1 MSSIQQAVEGLRG
14 DHRSGASA
22 LSRRVAE
29 ALAEFAAR
37 TPASTPDELMQG
49 LRGAARALAEARPSM
64 RALANTAGQIV
75 AVAAQPPLPAEVG
88 DLHARVTRAAREV
101 LEGWE
106 AAARAIAGHARQLLP
121 ETVLTYSYSST
132 VLTVLLQ
139 RRPRRVVVPESRPL
153 YEGRRLASEL
163 LEAGIAPTLITDA
176 QVGCFMS
183 NIGAV
188 LVGADAVL
196 ADGALINKAGTYL
209 LALAAHRDRVPF
221 YVACE
226 SLKVCAETEEP
237 SPLEE
242 KEPQEVWPEAPSGL
256 AVRNIYF
263 DRTPPDLVS
272 AIITEEGA
280 LRAEELG
287 PLVERARRYR
297 RALEDA
303 P

>member
-1 MSSIQQAVEGLRG
+1 MSSIQQAVEGLKDDR
-14 DHRSGASA
+14 RSGASE
-22 LSRRVAE
+22 LSRRLAE
-29 ALAEFAAR
+29 ALAKFAEQA
-37 TPASTPDELMQG
+37 PASTPDELMQG

-64 RALANTAGQIV
+64 RALANTADQIV

-88 DLHARVTRAAREV
+88 DVRARVAQAAREA

-106 AAARAIAGHARQLLP
+106 AAARAIAGHASHLLP

-139 RRPRRVVVPESRPL
+139 RRPRQVVVPESRPL
-153 YEGRRLASEL
+153 CEGRRLASDL
-163 LEAGIAPTLITDA
+163 LEAGIASTLITEA
-176 QVGCFMS
+176 QVGLLMS
-183 NIGAV
+183 NVRAV

-196 ADGALINKAGTYL
+196 ADGAVINKAGTYL

-226 SLKVCAETEEP
+226 SLKVCADTEDLP
-237 SPLEE
+237 PLEE

-256 AVRNIYF
+256 AVRNVYF

-280 LRAEELG
+280 LRPEELD
-287 PLVERARRYR
+287 PLVERARRYQ
-297 RALEDA
+297 RALDDA

>member
-1 MSSIQQAVEGLRG
+1 MNTIQRAVEDLRA
-14 DHRSGASA
+14 DRRSGASA

-29 ALAEFAAR
+29 ALSAFAEGAPAG
-37 TPASTPDELMQG
+37 TPHELMRG
-49 LRGAARALAEARPSM
+49 LREAARALADARPSM
-64 RALANTAGQIV
+64 RALANTAGKIV
-75 AVAAQPPLPAEVG
+75 AAASGPPLPAEVA
-88 DLHARVTRAAREV
+88 DLRARVAQAAREV

-106 AAARAIAGHARQLLP
+106 TAARAIAGHAGPLLP
-121 ETVLTYSYSST
+121 DTVLTYSYSST

-139 RRPRRVVVPESRPL
+139 TRPRRVIVPESRPL
-153 YEGRRLASEL
+153 CEGRTLASDL
-163 LEAGIAPTLITDA
+163 LEAGIASTLITDA
-176 QVGCFMS
+176 QAGCLMS
-183 NIGAV
+183 SAGAV

-196 ADGALINKAGTYL
+196 PDGAVVNKAGTYL

-226 SLKVCAETEEP
+226 SLKVCADTRDL
-237 SPLEE
+237 SPVEE
-242 KEPQEVWPEAPSGL
+242 KEPQEVWPEAPAGL
-256 AVRNIYF
+256 AVRNVYF

-280 LRAEELG
+280 LRPDELG

-297 RALEDA
+297 QALEDA